1 MMNWVV
7 QRLLGTPA
15 TAGSKLPGV
24 GLRAETQNRKCSFVS
39 SGQPG
44 PTARALPQKGSVV
57 WEVLARGID
66 RWVALVLQGP
76 AIWLKMGR
84 ASRIDGSIKG
94 KTSMPNIAS
103 VLKDEVVRLAR
114 KEVRR
119 ELEGLKRASAQYRSD
134 IAELKRRLA
143 LLDKKNAR
151 LEKTT
156 ANKAGSQ
163 AEEDATTRT
172 RFSAK
177 GLATHRQRLGLS
189 AADMGALLGVSAQ
202 SIYHWESGK
211 SKPREQQLSA
221 IATVRSMGKRQAK
234 ARLAELNP

>member
-1 MMNWVV
+1 
-7 QRLLGTPA
+7 
-15 TAGSKLPGV
+15 
-24 GLRAETQNRKCSFVS
+24 
-39 SGQPG
+39 
-44 PTARALPQKGSVV
+44 
-57 WEVLARGID
+57 
-66 RWVALVLQGP
+66 
-76 AIWLKMGR
+76 
-84 ASRIDGSIKG
+84 
-94 KTSMPNIAS
+94 MPNIAS

-119 ELEGLKRASAQYRSD
+119 ELEGLKKASAQNRSE

-143 LLDKKNAR
+143 VLEKKNAR

-156 ANKAGSQ
+156 SSKAASPS
-163 AEEDATTRT
+163 EESATTRT

-189 AADMGALLGVSAQ
+189 AAEMGALLGVSAQ

>member
-1 MMNWVV
+1 
-7 QRLLGTPA
+7 
-15 TAGSKLPGV
+15 
-24 GLRAETQNRKCSFVS
+24 
-39 SGQPG
+39 
-44 PTARALPQKGSVV
+44 
-57 WEVLARGID
+57 
-66 RWVALVLQGP
+66 
-76 AIWLKMGR
+76 
-84 ASRIDGSIKG
+84 
-94 KTSMPNIAS
+94 MPNIAS

-119 ELEGLKRASAQYRSD
+119 ELEGLKKASAQYRSE

-143 LLDKKNAR
+143 VLEKKNAR

-156 ANKAGSQ
+156 SSKAASPS
-163 AEEDATTRT
+163 EESATTRT

-189 AADMGALLGVSAQ
+189 AAEMGALLGVSAQ

>member
-1 MMNWVV
+1 
-7 QRLLGTPA
+7 
-15 TAGSKLPGV
+15 
-24 GLRAETQNRKCSFVS
+24 
-39 SGQPG
+39 
-44 PTARALPQKGSVV
+44 
-57 WEVLARGID
+57 
-66 RWVALVLQGP
+66 
-76 AIWLKMGR
+76 
-84 ASRIDGSIKG
+84 
-94 KTSMPNIAS
+94 MPNIAS

-119 ELEGLKRASAQYRSD
+119 ELEGLKKASAQYRSD
-134 IAELKRRLA
+134 IAELKRRVA

-156 ANKAGSQ
+156 VSKASLPS
-163 AEEDATTRT
+163 EDAGATRV

-211 SKPREQQLSA
+211 SKPRVQQLSA
-221 IATVRSMGKRQAK
+221 IATLRSMGKRQAK
-234 ARLAELNP
+234 ARLAELNA

>member
-1 MMNWVV
+1 
-7 QRLLGTPA
+7 
-15 TAGSKLPGV
+15 
-24 GLRAETQNRKCSFVS
+24 
-39 SGQPG
+39 
-44 PTARALPQKGSVV
+44 
-57 WEVLARGID
+57 
-66 RWVALVLQGP
+66 
-76 AIWLKMGR
+76 
-84 ASRIDGSIKG
+84 
-94 KTSMPNIAS
+94 MPNIAS

-119 ELEGLKRASAQYRSD
+119 ELEGLKKASAQYRSE
-134 IAELKRRLA
+134 IAELKRRMAVLE
-143 LLDKKNAR
+143 KKNAR

-156 ANKAGSQ
+156 SSKAGSQ
-163 AEEDATTRT
+163 SEEAATTRT

-189 AADMGALLGVSAQ
+189 AAEMGALLGVSAQ